1 MIVQIVLLRPVIVLV
16 GYVPEFHN
24 WGGLF
29 FDELNDLLRLSDLS
43 KTENLRQVHHG
54 RPQVF
59 STFSFQLRMLIRS
72 WKRAS
77 LQICANIIFL
87 LSGGHSHWKSC
98 YQALCRK
105 SSGMN
110 GEELA
115 VPFVN
120 NLFMITLIKA
130 REWQSCRG
138 DVWNKTAI
146 QLRSLISWFCQY
158 IISDVSSSTR
168 LSCLQRTTS
177 APVFIAFQRFVCY
190 RSAGFRHQDAYIWH
204 GIYWGKG

>member
-1 MIVQIVLLRPVIVLV
+1 MSNIPVVFVLSLNSALITLIYVKVLCCDLSMIVQIVLLRPVIVLV

-130 REWQSCRG
+130 REWQWINRVMVTCETKQQFNFG
-138 DVWNKTAI
+138 
-146 QLRSLISWFCQY
+146 
-158 IISDVSSSTR
+158 
-168 LSCLQRTTS
+168 
-177 APVFIAFQRFVCY
+177 
-190 RSAGFRHQDAYIWH
+190 H
-204 GIYWGKG
+204 

>member
-1 MIVQIVLLRPVIVLV
+1 MFNIPFVFVLSLNSALITLIYVKLLCCDLSMIVRIVLLRPVIVLV

-43 KTENLRQVHHG
+43 KTENLRQVHHV
-54 RPQVF
+54 RLQVF
-59 STFSFQLRMLIRS
+59 STAHAYKIMEKSFFTNMCQYH
-72 WKRAS
+72 
-77 LQICANIIFL
+77 
-87 LSGGHSHWKSC
+87 LSSQWWPLSC

-120 NLFMITLIKA
+120 DLFMITLIKA
-130 REWQSCRG
+130 CEWQWINRVMVTCERKQQFNSG
-138 DVWNKTAI
+138 
-146 QLRSLISWFCQY
+146 
-158 IISDVSSSTR
+158 
-168 LSCLQRTTS
+168 
-177 APVFIAFQRFVCY
+177 
-190 RSAGFRHQDAYIWH
+190 H
-204 GIYWGKG
+204 

>member
-1 MIVQIVLLRPVIVLV
+1 MFNIPVVFVLSLNSALITLIYVKVLCCDLSMIVRIVLLRPVIVLV

-59 STFSFQLRMLIRS
+59 STAHAYKIMDKSFFTNMCQYH
-72 WKRAS
+72 
-77 LQICANIIFL
+77 
-87 LSGGHSHWKSC
+87 LSSQWWPFTLKEKLSSV
-98 YQALCRK
+98 CRK

-130 REWQSCRG
+130 REWQWINRVVVTCETKQQFNSG
-138 DVWNKTAI
+138 
-146 QLRSLISWFCQY
+146 
-158 IISDVSSSTR
+158 
-168 LSCLQRTTS
+168 
-177 APVFIAFQRFVCY
+177 
-190 RSAGFRHQDAYIWH
+190 H
-204 GIYWGKG
+204 